1 MGITNWF
8 INNLDS
14 EERIL
19 TRDLLSVAIA
29 DKEFS
34 EEEKKTIL
42 EICMIEDISNVEL
55 MNSIRNQI
63 TTSKVLVTQD
73 DKKRYMLNLIRVMS
87 ADKNCYPLEMH
98 IIEILAKKI
107 GIPPL
112 KLVLFLVEEIKDK
125 NISQYEGLDL
135 IEEFVRHLIVTG
147 EL

>member
-63 TTSKVLVTQD
+63 TTSNALLTQE
-73 DKKRYMLNLIRVMS
+73 DKKRYLLNLIRVMS
-87 ADKNCYPLEMH
+87 ADKNFYPLEMH

-125 NISQYEGLDL
+125 NISQYEGLDI

-147 EL
+147 E

>member
-87 ADKNCYPLEMH
+87 ADKNYYPLEMH

>member
-63 TTSKVLVTQD
+63 TTSNVLVTQE
-73 DKKRYMLNLIRVMS
+73 DKKRYLLNLIRVMS
-87 ADKNCYPLEMH
+87 ADKNFYPLEMH

-125 NISQYEGLDL
+125 NISQYEGLVI

-147 EL
+147 E

>member
-34 EEEKKTIL
+34 EEERKTIL

-63 TTSKVLVTQD
+63 TTSNALLTQE
-73 DKKRYMLNLIRVMS
+73 DKKRYLLNLIRVMS
-87 ADKNCYPLEMH
+87 ADKNYYPLEMH

-107 GIPPL
+107 GILPL

-125 NISQYEGLDL
+125 NISQYEGLDI

-147 EL
+147 E

>member
-34 EEEKKTIL
+34 EEERKTIL

-63 TTSKVLVTQD
+63 TTSNALLTQE
-73 DKKRYMLNLIRVMS
+73 DKKRYLLNLIRVMS
-87 ADKNCYPLEMH
+87 ADKNYYPLEMH

-125 NISQYEGLDL
+125 NISQYEGLDI
-135 IEEFVRHLIVTG
+135 IEEFVRHLILTG
-147 EL
+147 E

>member
-63 TTSKVLVTQD
+63 TTSNALLTQE
-73 DKKRYMLNLIRVMS
+73 DKKRYLLNLIRVMS
-87 ADKNCYPLEMH
+87 ADKNYYPLEMH

-125 NISQYEGLDL
+125 NISQYEGLDI

-147 EL
+147 K

>member
-63 TTSKVLVTQD
+63 TTSNALVTQE
-73 DKKRYMLNLIRVMS
+73 DKKRYLLNLIRVMS
-87 ADKNCYPLEMH
+87 ADKNYYPLEMH

-125 NISQYEGLDL
+125 NISQYGGLDI

-147 EL
+147 E

>member
-63 TTSKVLVTQD
+63 TTSNALLTQE
-73 DKKRYMLNLIRVMS
+73 DKKRYLLNLIRVMS
-87 ADKNCYPLEMH
+87 ADKNYYPLEMH

-125 NISQYEGLDL
+125 NISQYEGLDI

-147 EL
+147 E

>member
-34 EEEKKTIL
+34 EEERKTIL

-63 TTSKVLVTQD
+63 TTSNALLTQE
-73 DKKRYMLNLIRVMS
+73 DKKRYLLNLIRVMS
-87 ADKNCYPLEMH
+87 ADKNYYPLEMH

-125 NISQYEGLDL
+125 NINQYEGLDI

-147 EL
+147 E

>member
-34 EEEKKTIL
+34 EEERKTIL

-63 TTSKVLVTQD
+63 TTSNALVTQE
-73 DKKRYMLNLIRVMS
+73 DKKRYLLNLIRVMS
-87 ADKNCYPLEMH
+87 ADKNYYPLEMH

-125 NISQYEGLDL
+125 NISQYEGLDI

-147 EL
+147 E

>member
-34 EEEKKTIL
+34 EEERKTIL

-63 TTSKVLVTQD
+63 TTSNALLTQE
-73 DKKRYMLNLIRVMS
+73 DKKRYLLNLIRVMS
-87 ADKNCYPLEMH
+87 ADKNYYPLEMH
-98 IIEILAKKI
+98 IVEILAKKI

-125 NISQYEGLDL
+125 NINQYEGLDI

-147 EL
+147 E

>member
-63 TTSKVLVTQD
+63 TTSNALLTQE
-73 DKKRYMLNLIRVMS
+73 DKKRYLLNLIRVMS
-87 ADKNCYPLEMH
+87 ADKNYYPLEMH
-98 IIEILAKKI
+98 IVEILAKKI

-125 NISQYEGLDL
+125 NISQYEGLDI

-147 EL
+147 E

>member
-34 EEEKKTIL
+34 EEERKTIL

-63 TTSKVLVTQD
+63 TTSNALLTQE
-73 DKKRYMLNLIRVMS
+73 DKKRYLLNLIRVMS
-87 ADKNCYPLEMH
+87 ADKNYYPLEMH

-125 NISQYEGLDL
+125 NIGCVVVCD
-135 IEEFVRHLIVTG
+135 
-147 EL
+147 

>member
-63 TTSKVLVTQD
+63 TTSNALLTQE
-73 DKKRYMLNLIRVMS
+73 DKKRYLLNLIRVMS
-87 ADKNCYPLEMH
+87 ADKNFYPLEMH

-112 KLVLFLVEEIKDK
+112 KLVLFLVEEIKEK
-125 NISQYEGLDL
+125 SISQYEGLDI

-147 EL
+147 E

>member
-34 EEEKKTIL
+34 EEEKETIL

-63 TTSKVLVTQD
+63 TTSNALLTQE
-73 DKKRYMLNLIRVMS
+73 DKKRHLLNLIRVMS
-87 ADKNCYPLEMH
+87 ADKNYYPLEMH

-125 NISQYEGLDL
+125 NISQYEGLDI

-147 EL
+147 E

>member
-34 EEEKKTIL
+34 EEERKTIL

-63 TTSKVLVTQD
+63 TTSNALLTQE
-73 DKKRYMLNLIRVMS
+73 DKKRYLLNLIRVMS
-87 ADKNCYPLEMH
+87 ADKNYYPLEMH

-125 NISQYEGLDL
+125 NISQYEGLDI

-147 EL
+147 E

>member
-34 EEEKKTIL
+34 EEERKTIL

-63 TTSKVLVTQD
+63 TTSNALVTQE
-73 DKKRYMLNLIRVMS
+73 DKKRYLLNLIRVMS
-87 ADKNCYPLEMH
+87 ADKNYYPLEMH

-125 NISQYEGLDL
+125 NISQYGGLDI

-147 EL
+147 E

>member
-63 TTSKVLVTQD
+63 TTSNALVTQE
-73 DKKRYMLNLIRVMS
+73 DKKRYLLNLIRVMS
-87 ADKNCYPLEMH
+87 ADKNYYPLEMH
-98 IIEILAKKI
+98 IVEILAKKI

-125 NISQYEGLDL
+125 NISQYEGLDI

-147 EL
+147 E